1 MNVVIFRKIN
11 HCIFRLCVTIQKC
24 SLFSLTLAII
34 TLFFNTYSTKIV
46 IFKVQRRVSTVMKRL
61 IHSFFLLQRKNYFWF
76 ENVEKCTLEILEYT
90 KNSHL
95 LLFFIYDNEIIF
107 YVLYH
112 INAFY
117 IISTYYVIISIQ
129 DKQNEWPD
137 CYVSLT
143 EY

>member
-11 HCIFRLCVTIQKC
+11 HYIFHSCVTIQKC

-90 KNSHL
+90 KKINHL
-95 LLFFIYDNEIIF
+95 YLLFIYDNEMIIICTT
-107 YVLYH
+107 VLSKSKHH
-112 INAFY
+112 INAFH
-117 IISTYYVIISIQ
+117 IILIYLSYNLFLRQT
-129 DKQNEWPD
+129 
-137 CYVSLT
+137 
-143 EY
+143 

>member
-1 MNVVIFRKIN
+1 MNVVLFRKIN
-11 HCIFRLCVTIQKC
+11 HYIFHSCVTKQKC

-61 IHSFFLLQRKNYFWF
+61 IHSFFLLLRKNYFWF

-107 YVLYH
+107 LRS